1 VPKVT
6 IDARTV
12 EVEAGT
18 NLIDAAFKA
27 GVHIPHYC
35 YHPRLSVVGQCRMCL
50 VKIDGMP
57 KLQAGCATQVMKDGM
72 VVHTELPEVREAQ
85 QGMMEFLL
93 INHPLDC
100 PICDQAG
107 ECGLQD
113 YAFKHGVAYSRFQ
126 FEDKRTYPGRERIPL
141 GANVLLNMN
150 RCIQC
155 TRCIRFTQEIAGTGD
170 LGFFHRG
177 ARTEIGTFPGKHLDN
192 QLATCVVDIC
202 PVGALTSTRFRFA
215 ERVFY
220 LDKKPSLCTGCEV
233 GCNITIEHRRGV
245 IKRYKPR
252 FNPDVNDYWMCDYG
266 RATFERYSGAPRV
279 PGAPGTPEVPGVPGT
294 PEVPGVP
301 GTPEVIIARLTAPRL
316 RRDAGSLGVA
326 TEPMRPRP
334 NLGPELP
341 AKAGRQTQSPAA
353 AAAAATATPGGAASR
368 QAAAP
373 APAPVSWKEALDTVA
388 RHLRSRSAEG
398 AIAMLGSGFLTTEE
412 AYLFAQLA
420 EVAGTPH
427 RSVAVDLGPER
438 HIPNLQGGVT
448 GREAAPNRRGA
459 ELAGLVPQAIQAAT
473 AATAAAAGSTTPPM
487 GTPVSTAGGAGGAGA
502 AASGGAAAEGGG
514 NGRGRA
520 AGAARAAVGT
530 AAVVAAVD
538 AFDADGL
545 LHGDAAARCAVLV
558 VCDSDFG
565 EGAYDPVIVERLRR
579 AQVLIVFGWAD
590 SPLAQAAD
598 VALPVATH
606 AEKDGTFV
614 NVEWRVQRFER
625 AFPPPGQARPTVE
638 ALSELLARYD
648 ARWANLAAPAVFDR
662 LAAELPAFAGLAWH
676 QIPAT
681 GAPLDLPAARAV
693 PASHVQAPEDTAVGI

>member
-6 IDARTV
+6 IDDRTV
-12 EVEAGT
+12 EVSAGT
-18 NLIDAAFKA
+18 NLIDAAFRV

-50 VKIDGMP
+50 VKIDGMG
-57 KLQAGCATQVMKDGM
+57 KLQAGCSTQVTKDGM
-72 VVHTELPEVREAQ
+72 VVRTDLPEVKEAQ

-155 TRCIRFTQEIAGTGD
+155 TRCVRFTEEIAGTGE
-170 LGFFHRG
+170 LGFFNRG
-177 ARTEIGTFPGKHLDN
+177 ARTEIGTFPGKQLDN

-220 LDKKPSLCTGCEV
+220 LDKRPSLCTGCEV

-266 RATFERYSGAPRV
+266 RATFERYREPAGAP
-279 PGAPGTPEVPGVPGT
+279 
-294 PEVPGVP
+294 
-301 GTPEVIIARLTAPRL
+301 RLTAPRL
-316 RRDAGSLGVA
+316 RRDAGGLG
-326 TEPMRPRP
+326 
-334 NLGPELP
+334 
-341 AKAGRQTQSPAA
+341 PAA
-353 AAAAATATPGGAASR
+353 A
-368 QAAAP
+368 

-398 AIAMLGSGFLTTEE
+398 AIAFLGSGFLTTEE

-427 RSVAVDLGPER
+427 RAVAVDLGPER
-438 HIPNLQGGVT
+438 RIPNLQGGIRGV
-448 GREAAPNRRGA
+448 EAAPNRRGA
-459 ELAGLVPQAIQAAT
+459 ELAGLAPPAAP
-473 AATAAAAGSTTPPM
+473 AAAAG
-487 GTPVSTAGGAGGAGA
+487 VAGAG
-502 AASGGAAAEGGG
+502 GGG
-514 NGRGRA
+514 NGDGQEAGGRPG
-520 AGAARAAVGT
+520 GAI
-530 AAVVAAVD
+530 D
-538 AFDADGL
+538 AQGL

-565 EGAYDPVIVERLRR
+565 AGAYDPAIVERLRR

-625 AFPPPGQARPTVE
+625 AFPPPGQARPAVA

-648 ARWANLAAPAVFDR
+648 ARWANLAEPAAFDL
-662 LAAELPAFAGLAWH
+662 LAAEIPAFAGLSWERL
-676 QIPAT
+676 PAT
-681 GAPLDLPAARAV
+681 GAALDLPQARAF
-693 PASHVQAPEDTAVGI
+693 PEPRLTPPTPPTPPKDTAAGI

>member
-6 IDARTV
+6 IDDRTV

-18 NLIDAAFKA
+18 NLIEAAFKA
-27 GVHIPHYC
+27 GVHVPHYC

-57 KLQAGCATQVMKDGM
+57 KLQAGCSTQVMKDGM
-72 VVHTELPEVREAQ
+72 VVHTELPEVKEAQ
-85 QGMMEFLL
+85 QGIMEFLL

-155 TRCIRFTQEIAGTGD
+155 TRCIRFTQEIAGTGE
-170 LGFFHRG
+170 LGFFERG
-177 ARTEIGTFPGKHLDN
+177 ARTEIGTFPGKQLDN

-233 GCNITIEHRRGV
+233 GCNVTIEHRRGV

-266 RATFERYSGAPRV
+266 RATFERYRDV
-279 PGAPGTPEVPGVPGT
+279 P
-294 PEVPGVP
+294 
-301 GTPEVIIARLTAPRL
+301 RLTAPRL
-316 RRDAGSLGVA
+316 RRDRALGGPALGGPALGGPALDGDA
-326 TEPMRPRP
+326 TLPLSPSRRPP
-334 NLGPELP
+334 
-341 AKAGRQTQSPAA
+341 TV
-353 AAAAATATPGGAASR
+353 
-368 QAAAP
+368 
-373 APAPVSWKEALDTVA
+373 APVSWKEALDAVA

-398 AIAMLGSGFLTTEE
+398 AVAFLGSGSLTTEE
-412 AYLFAQLA
+412 AYLFARLA
-420 EVAGTPH
+420 EVAGSPH
-427 RSVAVDLGPER
+427 LSLAVDLGPER
-438 HIPNLQGGVT
+438 HIPNPQGGIT

-459 ELAGLVPQAIQAAT
+459 ELAGFAPYPEIIAEAE
-473 AATAAAAGSTTPPM
+473 P
-487 GTPVSTAGGAGGAGA
+487 
-502 AASGGAAAEGGG
+502 AAAEEAP
-514 NGRGRA
+514 A
-520 AGAARAAVGT
+520 AAQEAPATPEPQETPEFT
-530 AAVVAAVD
+530 AE
-538 AFDADGL
+538 GL
-545 LHGDAAARCAVLV
+545 LRGDAASHCAVLV

-565 EGAYDPVIVERLRR
+565 AAAYDPAAVERLRR
-579 AQVLIVFGWAD
+579 ARTLIVFGWAD
-590 SPLAQAAD
+590 SPLARAAD
-598 VALPVATH
+598 VALPIATH

-625 AFPPPGQARPTVE
+625 AFPAPGQARPGVE
-638 ALSELLARYD
+638 ALAELLARYD
-648 ARWANLAAPAVFDR
+648 ARWANLTAPQVFDR
-662 LAAELPAFAGLAWH
+662 LAAELPAFAGLAWRDL
-676 QIPAT
+676 PAT
-681 GAPLDLPAARAV
+681 GAPLAVPQARAF
-693 PASHVQAPEDTAVGI
+693 PEAHLSAPEDTAVGI

>member
-6 IDARTV
+6 IDDRTV

-35 YHPRLSVVGQCRMCL
+35 YHPRLTVVGQCRMCL
-50 VKIDGMP
+50 VKVAGMG

-72 VVHTELPEVREAQ
+72 VVHTDLPEVREAQ

-113 YAFKHGVAYSRFQ
+113 YAWKHGVAFSRFQ

-141 GANVLLNMN
+141 GGNVLLNMN

-155 TRCIRFTQEIAGTGD
+155 TRCIRFTEEIAGTAE

-177 ARTEIGTFPGKHLDN
+177 ARTEIGTFPGKQLDN

-220 LDKKPSLCTGCEV
+220 LDKRPSLCTGCEV
-233 GCNITIEHRRGV
+233 GCNITIEHRRGA

-252 FNPDVNDYWMCDYG
+252 FNPDVNDYWMCDFG
-266 RATFERYSGAPRV
+266 RATYERYRDLP
-279 PGAPGTPEVPGVPGT
+279 
-294 PEVPGVP
+294 
-301 GTPEVIIARLTAPRL
+301 RLTAPRL
-316 RRDAGSLGVA
+316 RQDGAGLGVA
-326 TEPMRPRP
+326 TDPMRPRP
-334 NLGPELP
+334 DLGGHP
-341 AKAGRQTQSPAA
+341 
-353 AAAAATATPGGAASR
+353 AATAAS
-368 QAAAP
+368 AAARQP
-373 APAPVSWKEALDTVA
+373 RPQAPPPVSWREALDVVA

-398 AIAMLGSGFLTTEE
+398 AVAFLGSGFLTTEE

-420 EVAGTPH
+420 AVAGTPH
-427 RSVAVDLGPER
+427 RSVAVELGPER

-459 ELAGLVPQAIQAAT
+459 ELAGLSPLAPLA
-473 AATAAAAGSTTPPM
+473 PE
-487 GTPVSTAGGAGGAGA
+487 TAGTRGAAEPGAGA
-502 AASGGAAAEGGG
+502 AAGAILDAESLL
-514 NGRGRA
+514 RG
-520 AGAARAAVGT
+520 
-530 AAVVAAVD
+530 
-538 AFDADGL
+538 DG
-545 LHGDAAARCAVLV
+545 AARCAVLV

-565 EGAYDPVIVERLRR
+565 AAAYDPATVERLRR
-579 AQVLIVFGWAD
+579 ARVLIVFGWAD

-625 AFPPPGQARPTVE
+625 AFPPPGQARPAVE

-648 ARWANLAAPAVFDR
+648 ARWANLGAPAVFDR
-662 LAAELPAFAGLAWH
+662 LAAELPAFAGLSWH
-676 QIPAT
+676 QLPAT
-681 GAPLDLPAARAV
+681 GAALDVPAARAF
-693 PASHVQAPEDTAVGI
+693 PEPHLQAPEDTAVGI